1 MSPLELWAGVEP
13 SCVRVGD
20 TYIDQ
25 LELTGH
31 TKRRGDLERIAAL
44 GATTVRFP
52 VLWERTAP
60 IDDAPPSWTFAD
72 EGLARLRDLG
82 LRAIVGLVHHG
93 SGPRHTSL
101 LEDSF
106 VTGLARFAR
115 QVAERYPW
123 VTEYTPVNEPL
134 TTARFSALYGHWYPH
149 ARDARSFLRA
159 LLVECR
165 AVRAA
170 MRAIR
175 EVVPEARLV
184 QTEDLCSV
192 FSTPELAY
200 QATFENERRFLSLD
214 LLAGQVGRE
223 HPLYAWLVEHG
234 LDARDLEDFSNDPC
248 APDVIGLN
256 YYVTSDRFL
265 DHRVDDYPAHLRG
278 GNMFEPYADVEAV
291 RVRPEGISGHRA
303 MLDLLWGRYRTALA
317 ITEAHLGCAPE
328 EQIRW
333 LREAWESAEGAR
345 ASGADV
351 RAVTLWSVFGACDWD
366 SLLTKVQGHYE
377 GGAFDVRS
385 GAVRPT
391 AVAQVAR
398 DLATKGTSDHPL
410 VASPGWWRRPGRLI
424 YRPPPGRPALVSPA
438 PPPLLVTGAA
448 GTLGRAVVRICEQRD
463 FPVVAL
469 TRRELDVRD
478 PDAVQD
484 ALERFRPWAVV
495 NASGYV
501 RVDAA
506 EEDGASCFDA
516 NVKGAVVVAEACA
529 ARGVRHA
536 MFSSDLVFDG
546 SQGRPYVESDAVA
559 PLNVYGQ
566 SKAAAERAVREV
578 YPGAMMIRTS
588 AFFGPWDEANF
599 VHSALT
605 ELRSGRRFMAAED
618 QVVSPTYVPDLAD
631 AVLTLL
637 VDGAA
642 GVWHVASPGAI
653 TWAALARAA
662 ARLASIST
670 DRLVACSSAE
680 LRLPAR
686 RPRYSA
692 LQSERGALLRPLEE
706 ALAIFVH
713 SWCARHVALAAAPFA
728 ARHSTARARQP

>member
-1 MSPLELWAGVEP
+1 MSALELWAGVEP

-20 TYIDQ
+20 RYIDQ

-31 TKRRGDLERIAAL
+31 TKRAGDLERIAAL

-60 IDDAPPSWTFAD
+60 NEDAPPSWTFAD
-72 EGLARLRDLG
+72 EGLGRVRDLG
-82 LRAIVGLVHHG
+82 LRAIIGLVHHG

-101 LEDSF
+101 LDDSF
-106 VTGLARFAR
+106 VTGLAGFAR

-123 VTEYTPVNEPL
+123 VDAWTPVNEPL

-184 QTEDLCSV
+184 QTEDLGSV

-200 QATFENERRFLSLD
+200 QAEFENARRFLSLD
-214 LLAGQVGRE
+214 LLAGRIGRE
-223 HPLYAWLVEHG
+223 HPLYGWLTEHG
-234 LDARDLEDFSNDPC
+234 LDAGDLEDFSNDPC

-265 DHRVDDYPAHLRG
+265 DHRVDDYPAHVRG
-278 GNMFEPYADVEAV
+278 GNVFEPYADVEAV
-291 RVRPEGISGHRA
+291 RVRAEGISGHRA
-303 MLDLLWGRYRTALA
+303 MLDLLWERYRTALA

-328 EQIRW
+328 EQVRW
-333 LREAWESAEGAR
+333 LREAWEAAEGAR

-351 RAVTLWSVFGACDWD
+351 RAVTLWSAFGACDWD

-377 GGAFDVRS
+377 AGAFDVRS

-391 AVAQVAR
+391 AIAQVAR
-398 DLATKGTSDHPL
+398 DLATKGASDHPL
-410 VASPGWWRRPGRLI
+410 VASAGWWRRPGRLI
-424 YRPPPGRPALVSPA
+424 YRTSPGRAAPASSA

-463 FPVVAL
+463 VPVVAL
-469 TRRELDVRD
+469 TRHELDVRD
-478 PDAVQD
+478 PDAVKA

-506 EEDGASCFDA
+506 EENGAPCFDA

-546 SQGRPYVESDAVA
+546 SQRRPYVESDAVA
-559 PLNVYGQ
+559 PLNVYGE

-578 YPGAMMIRTS
+578 CPGAMMIRTS

-599 VHSALT
+599 VHCALT
-605 ELRSGRRFMAAED
+605 ELRSGRPFFAAED
-618 QVVSPTYVPDLAD
+618 QIVSPTYVPDLAD

-662 ARLASIST
+662 ARLASVST
-670 DRLVACSSAE
+670 DRLMACSSTE
-680 LRLPAR
+680 LGLPAR

-692 LQSERGALLRPLEE
+692 LRSERGSLLRPLEE
-706 ALAIFVH
+706 VLALFVR
-713 SWCARHVALAAAPFA
+713 SW
-728 ARHSTARARQP
+728 SARQVDVAASATG